1 VGSVSPRRGAVERV
15 HLSEALEAVVEKVLF
30 SALGEHVVDSLFK
43 GMSVQSVPNT
53 CTCTLCPCVSTGS
66 TCGKARVHWK
76 RDDGGEEPREVA
88 RPENHPEK
96 EEAFHFRE
104 IGYARWDSREDE
116 SRQKRD
122 HAWRSSSPDLS
133 PTGKF
138 DKTHISIP
146 ANEDLAAARDSPWNK
161 TGKSDEMPR
170 FSHTVWSENLSK
182 TPGGANC
189 SLSHTRGTH
198 NTSIV
203 ENIEASP
210 SCTRHL
216 HLTRTRQTDHNVSIT
231 EVLNVSLS
239 EGPANASIVSEDDAP
254 VRIDDTPRAERAS
267 EHGFGVGGDD
277 GRGVEYG
284 GGRGHRRGKS
294 IDGNCCIL
302 EDLDMADSETGEVFV
317 DRGYTA
323 PRKHTHNAHMHA
335 RSLARK
341 QARTHML
348 LPDYMKLMCLR
359 TWVFG
364 CMSPAG
370 VSGEVSVPRCANGC
384 MLRGP
389 WMVRSLRTTGKRRM
403 REMRKMPLFVPS
415 ANACSRFVLSW
426 RETGREE
433 ETCVRA
439 RDWGILV
446 SEAVSLSQG

>member
-1 VGSVSPRRGAVERV
+1 MGNVSPRRGAVERV
-15 HLSEALEAVVEKVLF
+15 YLSEALEAVVEKVLF
-30 SALGEHVVDSLFK
+30 SALGEHVVDSLFT
-43 GMSVQSVPNT
+43 GVNVQSAPET
-53 CTCTLCPCVSTGS
+53 CTRTLCPCVSTGS
-66 TCGKARVHWK
+66 TYGRVRVHWK
-76 RDDGGEEPREVA
+76 CDDGGEEPREVA
-88 RPENHPEK
+88 RSESHPEK

-116 SRQKRD
+116 SRQKRE
-122 HAWRSSSPDLS
+122 HARRSSSPDLS

-170 FSHTVWSENLSK
+170 FSHTVWSEHLSK

-189 SLSHTRGTH
+189 SFSHTRGTH

-231 EVLNVSLS
+231 EVLNASLS

-254 VRIDDTPRAERAS
+254 ARIDDTPRAERAS
-267 EHGFGVGGDD
+267 EHGLGVGGED
-277 GRGVEYG
+277 GRDVEYG
-284 GGRGHRRGKS
+284 AARGHRRGKS

-323 PRKHTHNAHMHA
+323 CAQTHTTHTTHTCMLG
-335 RSLARK
+335 RSLARTH
-341 QARTHML
+341 ARTHTQTRTC
-348 LPDYMKLMCLR
+348 YCLI
-359 TWVFG
+359 T
-364 CMSPAG
+364 
-370 VSGEVSVPRCANGC
+370 
-384 MLRGP
+384 
-389 WMVRSLRTTGKRRM
+389 
-403 REMRKMPLFVPS
+403 
-415 ANACSRFVLSW
+415 
-426 RETGREE
+426 
-433 ETCVRA
+433 
-439 RDWGILV
+439 
-446 SEAVSLSQG
+446 